1 MIIKKQY
8 KIMAL
13 GVGLSALALH
23 FILLAIYANPLGQAR
38 NRISFLAYNYSYP
51 FFHQNWNLFAPAPDC
66 NYSLLAMY
74 DDQGPK
80 VLDVFSEIV
89 QKHQANR
96 LGGHEPLVLAF
107 SNSIHYFEKNSPGQQ
122 ALNGPVKNDL
132 NFTILE
138 RAVKGYL
145 KETRQLGQIPV
156 RLFLVVDNIHT
167 QQRRVYFN
175 N

>member
-1 MIIKKQY
+1 MKKRWRMIVLC
-8 KIMAL
+8 L
-13 GVGLSALALH
+13 GLLVLALH
-23 FILLAIYANPLGQAR
+23 VLLLCMYVNPLPGSKGRFYFQ
-38 NRISFLAYNYSYP
+38 AYNYVYP

-74 DDQGPK
+74 EDQGPK
-80 VLDVFSEIV
+80 VLDVFGEIV

-96 LGGHEPLVLAF
+96 LAGHEPLVLAF

-122 ALNGPVKNDL
+122 ALNGPVKDDL

-138 RAVKGYL
+138 RTVKGYL
-145 KETRQLGQIPV
+145 KETRRLEQVPI

-167 QQRRVYFN
+167 GQRRVYFN
-175 N
+175 E